1 MKRIYE
7 IVERIIFRCS
17 LVVRRRRALVSAT
30 LWGVVLLLLAVVS
43 MWGSGKSGDA
53 GVDSDKS
60 KKSVATTQPKLRTS
74 RRAAHHGVT
83 NSMSDFEQCKVFD
96 KEIEAFM
103 RRWELT
109 GASFALM
116 RNDSLLYAKGYGYA
130 NKEQGV
136 KMEVGHIMRIA
147 SASKLIT
154 ATAIMKLVEEKKLTL
169 ESRVFGNDGIL
180 SMEPFNTLAD
190 SRLKLITVEH
200 LLRHTAGFNTP
211 VEDPAF
217 SNYSVA
223 KALERELPLNLDD
236 MVRYATMFKLRG
248 MPGDRY
254 DYSNLGYQILTKVVE
269 VASGRD
275 YESYVKREVLEPAGC
290 YDIRIGENYSSKRA
304 SNEVS
309 YYEVKEAQLYDAFDG
324 SGKQVLKSN
333 GGNNVKLLSGAGGW
347 LASPAEMLRLVASI
361 NGSGT
366 KRDILTKSSVET
378 MTRETREKPIGWAT
392 VRGREWLRSGSM
404 AGSCTLIKRQSNGYT
419 WIFITNSSA
428 WIGYKLSSYIST
440 QVSRSVAKVNEWPK
454 QDLFEN

>member
-1 MKRIYE
+1 MKRILE
-7 IVERIIFRCS
+7 ILKLFIYKCS
-17 LVVRRRRALVSAT
+17 VVVRRRRKLVSAS
-30 LWGVVLLLLAVVS
+30 LW
-43 MWGSGKSGDA
+43 
-53 GVDSDKS
+53 
-60 KKSVATTQPKLRTS
+60 SVATLLIAVVLIFGNNDHSSSSDSDTPQRATRESKPRTS

-83 NSMSDFEQCKVFD
+83 NSMSDFEQCKNFD
-96 KEIEAFM
+96 KEIESFM

-130 NKEQGV
+130 NKEQEV

-154 ATAIMKLVEEKKLTL
+154 ATAIMRLVEQKKLTL
-169 ESRVFGNDGIL
+169 DSKVFGENGIL
-180 SMEPFNTLAD
+180 NMEPFNTLAD
-190 SRLKLITVEH
+190 NRLKLITVEH
-200 LLRHTAGFNTP
+200 LLRHTGGFKTP

-223 KALERELPLNLDD
+223 KALGRELPLELDD
-236 MVRYATMFKLRG
+236 MVRYATMFRLRS

-275 YESYVKREVLEPAGC
+275 YESFVKRDVLAPAGC
-290 YDIRIGENYSSKRA
+290 YDIQIGENFSNKRA
-304 SNEVS
+304 SNEVN

-333 GGNNVKLLSGAGGW
+333 GGNNVNLLSGAGGW
-347 LASPAEMLRLVASI
+347 VASSVEMLRLVASI

-366 KRDILTKSSVET
+366 KRDILSKESVDI
-378 MTRETREKPIGWAT
+378 MTHDSRKKPIGWAT
-392 VRGREWLRSGSM
+392 VNGNEWLRSGSM
-404 AGSCTLIKRQSNGYT
+404 AGSCTLIKHQSNGYT
-419 WIFITNSSA
+419 WVFITNSSA
-428 WIGYKLSSYIST
+428 WIGYKLSNYIST
-440 QVSRSVAKVNEWPK
+440 QITRSVSKVKEWPK
-454 QDLFEN
+454 QDLFES